1 MVKCFN
7 LFEST
12 KSFADV
18 SSLPIVKASKR
29 AFPKWFVEHTFSCC
43 FLISSLFGLHHESS
57 TVLVSISPS
66 LAMRTVIFQR
76 WVQKVSNKSWALS
89 SHEDDMACHDLWDS
103 RPVQLETSSSWRLN
117 LDACQNV
124 GFLLTITVPSPFFE
138 GSSQMVLK
146 HCEPI
151 FHDSNDAFIM
161 PFTSIS

>member
-43 FLISSLFGLHHESS
+43 FLISFLFGLHHESS

-103 RPVQLETSSSWRLN
+103 RPVQLATSSSWRLK
-117 LDACQNV
+117 LDTCQNV
-124 GFLLTITVPSPFFE
+124 GFLLTITVQYHHPS
-138 GSSQMVLK
+138 LK
-146 HCEPI
+146 VPLKW
-151 FHDSNDAFIM
+151 F
-161 PFTSIS
+161 